1 VANDRARYDAALS
14 KAHDYGW
21 EQEWQAAIR
30 EFRAAAA
37 EFPHEPAPYS
47 GLGEAYAQLDQL
59 KKALDNYKL
68 AARYSKGDIIYLSK
82 VCELQERL
90 GQNREASQTYV
101 AIGEVQWRRQLAN
114 DALANWQRAARLDPD
129 SLAAN
134 QKLAAVYQRRGL
146 PEEAIDAYLAMA
158 RILQGEG
165 RNEQALQACRAALQL
180 NPRHADVLT
189 AIELLQHGE
198 KLSRDL
204 AQPATTGYTAAP
216 PGVVGAAEPVVSP
229 DVAAPLDLAASGLS
243 RPFGDSELNW
253 DESNEESSSPVQDA
267 RRLALE
273 QLAEEIFEDEDDEGA
288 SPGRTGLSKHERD
301 ALISQAL
308 DFQTRNLVHEAIG
321 CYEQIVTAGA
331 GSTAVHFNLGLLY
344 QNKLR
349 FEDAI
354 RQFEIAVKDNE
365 YRLASLFAL
374 GESYRGRGRIDK
386 ALEHFIQVLKIVDL
400 ATVQHEQADRLIELY
415 ENLADSL
422 LTKGDSERATAFANG
437 LVDFLGRKGW
447 EDKVKDARARLNAL
461 SGGRTMILGDM
472 LTAGSEQ
479 VLESLYLSQ
488 EYNRRGLYNSA
499 IEEVFRVIQLSPDY
513 LPAHLQLA
521 DLLNRQGR
529 VEAAALKY
537 VTIGDT
543 YRARSDMNGSIYAY
557 ERVAELSPLD
567 VSIKVRLIELLKR
580 HGRIDDALEHYLGMG
595 ETYFQLAQVDKARET
610 YQEALKL
617 APRGSADR
625 GWRARL
631 LKLIADID
639 MQRFD
644 WKRALAAYVELR
656 KENPHEE
663 RVAITLV
670 DLFFKIGQP
679 DSALRELDRYL
690 IQLVKSGRSAK
701 VVGIMEDMVGQRP
714 SNAGLVDRLARLYQ
728 QQKREQDAIDLLDRL
743 GEAQLESGEKAQAVE
758 TINKILS
765 LNPPNAASYQQLIK
779 ELKT

>member
-1 VANDRARYDAALS
+1 VANDRARYDTALS
-14 KAHDYGW
+14 KAHNYGW
-21 EQEWQAAIR
+21 EQQWEAAIR
-30 EFRAAAA
+30 EFTLAAA
-37 EFPHEPAPYS
+37 EFPQEPAPYS
-47 GLGEAYAQLDQL
+47 GLGEAYAQLDQPQ
-59 KKALDNYKL
+59 KALHNYKL

-82 VCELQERL
+82 VSELQERL
-90 GQNREASQTYV
+90 SQFQEASQTYL
-101 AIGEVQWRRQLAN
+101 AIGEVQFRRNLVN
-114 DALANWQRAARLDPD
+114 DAVANWQRAVRLNPG
-129 SLAAN
+129 SLPGH
-134 QKLAAVYQRRGL
+134 QRLAAVHQRQGRHQ
-146 PEEAIDAYLAMA
+146 EAIASYLAIAQIMQA
-158 RILQGEG
+158 EG
-165 RNEQALQACRAALQL
+165 RDEQALQACQAALQL
-180 NPRHADVLT
+180 DPRHADVLT
-189 AIELLQHGE
+189 AIELIQHGE
-198 KLSRDL
+198 TLGDGVT
-204 AQPATTGYTAAP
+204 PAAP
-216 PGVVGAAEPVVSP
+216 SHLDGKAAGAAGTSSLRMSP
-229 DVAAPLDLAASGLS
+229 LVES
-243 RPFGDSELNW
+243 FGESELVWEENK
-253 DESNEESSSPVQDA
+253 EESSSPVQDA

-273 QLAEEIFEDEDDEGA
+273 QLAEEIFEEEDDSA
-288 SPGRTGLSKHERD
+288 LSAPGGGLSKLERD

-308 DFQTRNLVHEAIG
+308 DFQTRNLVHEAIS
-321 CYEQIVTAGA
+321 CYEQIVAAGA

-344 QNKLR
+344 QSKLR

-354 RQFEIAVKDNE
+354 GEFEIAVKDRE

-374 GESYRGRGRIDK
+374 GESYRARGRIDK

-415 ENLADSL
+415 ENLSDSL
-422 LTKGDSERATAFANG
+422 LTKGDSERATAFANS

-488 EYNRRGLYNSA
+488 EYSRRGLYNSA

-529 VEAAALKY
+529 VEAAAQKY

-543 YRARSDMNGSIYAY
+543 YRARADMNGAIYAY
-557 ERVAELSPLD
+557 ERVAEVSPLD
-567 VSIKVRLIELLKR
+567 VSIKMRLIELLKR
-580 HGRIDDALEHYLGMG
+580 HGRIDDALEQYVSMG
-595 ETYFQLAQVDKARET
+595 ETFYQLAQVDKARDT

-625 GWRARL
+625 QWRARL

-656 KENPHEE
+656 KENPTEE
-663 RVAITLV
+663 RIAITLI
-670 DLFFKIGQP
+670 DLFFRLGQP

-690 IQLVKSGRSAK
+690 GQLVKSGRSAK
-701 VVGIMEDMVGQRP
+701 VVGIMEDMVAQRP
-714 SNAGLVDRLARLYQ
+714 ANAGLVDRLSRLYN
-728 QQKREQDAIDLLDRL
+728 QQKRPQDAVALLDRL
-743 GEAQLESGEKAQAVE
+743 GESQLENGETAQALE

-765 LNPPNAASYQQLIK
+765 LKPTNAASYQQLVK
-779 ELKT
+779 ELQGRL

>member
-1 VANDRARYDAALS
+1 VANDRAHYDAALS

-30 EFRAAAA
+30 EFQVAAA
-37 EFPHEPAPYS
+37 EFPQEPAPYS

-59 KKALDNYKL
+59 QKALDNYKL

-82 VCELQERL
+82 VSELQERL
-90 GQNREASQTYV
+90 GQHKQASQTYV

-114 DALANWQRAARLDPD
+114 DAVANWQRAARLDPD

-134 QKLAAVYQRRGL
+134 QKLAAVYQRQGQ
-146 PEEAIDAYLAMA
+146 PAEAIDAYLAMA

-198 KLSRDL
+198 RLGSD
-204 AQPATTGYTAAP
+204 AATPAAPGYTTEP
-216 PGVVGAAEPVVSP
+216 PGVAGASEPLVS
-229 DVAAPLDLAASGLS
+229 ADLAASSLS
-243 RPFGDSELNW
+243 GPFGESELSW
-253 DESNEESSSPVQDA
+253 DEGKEESSSPVQDA

-273 QLAEEIFEDEDDEGA
+273 QLAEELFEDEDVEAA
-288 SPGRTGLSKHERD
+288 SPGRAGLSKHERD

-321 CYEQIVTAGA
+321 CYEQIVAAGS

-447 EDKVKDARARLNAL
+447 EDKVKDARARLDAL

-529 VEAAALKY
+529 LEAAAQKY

-543 YRARSDMNGSIYAY
+543 YRARSDLNGSIYAY

-580 HGRIDDALEHYLGMG
+580 HGRIDDALNHYLGMG

-639 MQRFD
+639 MQRFE
-644 WKRALAAYVELR
+644 WKRALSAYVELR
-656 KENPHEE
+656 KENPQEE
-663 RVAITLV
+663 RVAITLI
-670 DLFFKIGQP
+670 DLFFKVGQP

-701 VVGIMEDMVGQRP
+701 VVGIMEDMVGQR
-714 SNAGLVDRLARLYQ
+714 SSDVGLVDRLARLYK
-728 QQKREQDAIDLLDRL
+728 QQKRDQDAIALLDRL
-743 GEAQLESGEKAQAVE
+743 GEAQLESGEKAQAME